1 MLTQTTAKRKAEG
14 LDDEPQ
20 AKPTKKLQKASS
32 RAAFNS
38 WPDSTSMAESQPL
51 AASPVVEKSVASTT
65 SIIDKS
71 AASATSIEKS
81 SSASSTSGVP
91 PATGLQE
98 LEQPRKLVMSYSEI
112 VMPDL
117 DALLAMSKEELDAS
131 IRADGREPWFC
142 MWNALILTVGVQAN
156 SRLDSP

>member
-32 RAAFNS
+32 RAALNS

-51 AASPVVEKSVASTT
+51 AASPVVEKSVASAT
-65 SIIDKS
+65 SIDKS
-71 AASATSIEKS
+71 SAPATSIEKS
-81 SSASSTSGVP
+81 SSSGAP
-91 PATGLQE
+91 PATDLQE

-112 VMPDL
+112 VMPDM
-117 DALLAMSKEELDAS
+117 DALYAMSKEELDAF
-131 IRADGREPWFC
+131 IRANG
-142 MWNALILTVGVQAN
+142 
-156 SRLDSP
+156 

>member
-65 SIIDKS
+65 SIDKS
-71 AASATSIEKS
+71 SASATSIEKP
-81 SSASSTSGVP
+81 SASSTSGAP
-91 PATGLQE
+91 PATDLQE
-98 LEQPRKLVMSYSEI
+98 LERP
-112 VMPDL
+112 
-117 DALLAMSKEELDAS
+117 
-131 IRADGREPWFC
+131 
-142 MWNALILTVGVQAN
+142 
-156 SRLDSP
+156 